1 MKKVILLIGLISILG
16 INAFASIYIRYYNK
30 DSQKHTFKVKMDG
43 QTKEVTF
50 NASTSGAA
58 TVGGSGTKG
67 IIETKCGNVE
77 ISDNAKIE
85 IKDGC
90 IKFVN

>member
-1 MKKVILLIGLISILG
+1 MKKIILSVGLLAILG
-16 INAFASIYIRYYNK
+16 VNAFASIYIRYYNK
-30 DSQKHTFKVKMDG
+30 DSQKYVMKVKMDG

-50 NASTSGAA
+50 NGSTSGAT

-77 ISDNAKIE
+77 ISDNSKIE

>member
-1 MKKVILLIGLISILG
+1 MKKIILSLGLTAVFG
-16 INAFASIYIRYYNK
+16 VNAFGAIYIKYYNK
-30 DSQKHTFKVKMDG
+30 DSQKHTFKVRMDG

-50 NASTSGAA
+50 SGSTTSAA
-58 TVGGSGTKG
+58 TIQGSGTKG
-67 IIETKCGNVE
+67 IIETKCGDVE
-77 ISDNAKIE
+77 ITDNSKIE